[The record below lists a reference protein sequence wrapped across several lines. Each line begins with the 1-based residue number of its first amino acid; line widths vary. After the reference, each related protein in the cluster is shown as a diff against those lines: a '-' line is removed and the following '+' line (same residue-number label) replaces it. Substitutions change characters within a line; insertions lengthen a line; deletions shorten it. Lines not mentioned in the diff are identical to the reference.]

1 MNSTASRVTGG
12 KMSIF
17 AKQFYKQARH
27 RPTTTPDPNILPILQ
42 LLAVYWQTH
51 EYPFSATV
59 KRAL

>member
-42 LLAVYWQTH
+42 LLAVY
-51 EYPFSATV
+51 
-59 KRAL
+59 